1 VNALLGLARRAAGG
15 PSHFESA
22 DLDERLVRRHG
33 LAPLAARLGVDRFRP
48 ELAEATLRHGTLEAV
63 AAEAVAA
70 LAGAGVPVAVIK
82 GISYARALYDHPG
95 ERPMTDVDLL
105 VPAARFADAGS
116 ALAGAGLRALPAPRR
131 AHAVT
136 YGGWA
141 AEIDLHRALL
151 PLGWSRIDEAALWA
165 RARPAVE
172 RGDGALRLEPV
183 DEALLHCLV
192 LARGFWGS
200 LIGYVDGARLLARLD
215 GAGQAELLARAR
227 RARVLRV
234 TAAALA
240 TIGRV
245 TGTPLPAGTPV
256 PRYPLPDPEAIATGA
271 GPGTAGRVAHRLGL
285 CDGPRE
291 VLGHLVYY
299 AGRSADGI
307 LGRGG
312 VE

>member
-1 VNALLGLARRAAGG
+1 MNALLGLARRAAGG
-15 PSHFESA
+15 PSHFEAA

-33 LAPLAARLGVDRFRP
+33 LAPLAARYGVDRFRS
-48 ELAEATLRHGTLEAV
+48 ELAEATLRHGVLEAI
-63 AAEAVAA
+63 AAEAIAA
-70 LAGAGVPVAVIK
+70 LGGAGIPVAVIK
-82 GISYARALYDHPG
+82 GIAHARTLYDHPG

-105 VPAARFADAGS
+105 VPATRFADAGR
-116 ALAGAGLRALPAPRR
+116 ALAGLGLRARPAPRR

-136 YGGWA
+136 YQGRA
-141 AEIDLHRALL
+141 AEIDLHRALV

-165 RARPAVE
+165 RARPAAE
-172 RGDGALRLEPV
+172 RGDGALLLDPV
-183 DEALLHCLV
+183 DTALLHCLV
-192 LARGFWGS
+192 LARRFWGP

-227 RARVLRV
+227 AAHVLRV
-234 TAAALA
+234 TAVALA

-245 TGTPLPAGTPV
+245 TDAPPPAGTPV
-256 PRYPLPDPEAIATGA
+256 PRYPLPDPAAIAAGT

-291 VLGHLVYY
+291 LLGHLVYY
-299 AGRSADGI
+299 AGRGADGI